1 MNLRQITYFC
11 EVVQAGSAVH
21 AAERLHVAPTAI
33 SMQLAQL
40 EASLGGLLFDRSRRP
55 MELTALGKFFYP
67 RAQELL
73 HQAARLDS
81 EARGIAQG
89 GHGWLGIGFT
99 RSATFSILPR
109 AIRNFRAAFP
119 AVQLDL
125 VEALSEYQP
134 VQLKQG
140 RIDVG
145 ISRFIGEFEAPPE
158 LRYAVMLDDPL
169 VAALPIAHPLAQR
182 GAITA
187 AELAEVPFI
196 LYPKDPKSPFGQQIL
211 ALLEAA
217 GARPAV
223 AYAAVE
229 IYTALALVAAGLG
242 ATLVAHSIAENKRN
256 DLAFVPVRD
265 IGTGTTVVGITRA
278 DEDSKLVASF
288 LAILAACNDDTQR
301 AHGPA

>member
-1 MNLRQITYFC
+1 MNLKQLSYFC

-40 EASLGGLLFDRSRRP
+40 ESHLGGELFDRSRRP

-73 HQAARLDS
+73 QQAARLD
-81 EARGIAQG
+81 EETRGIAQG

-109 AIRNFRAAFP
+109 AIRKFRAAFP
-119 AVQLDL
+119 SVQLDL
-125 VEALSEYQP
+125 VEALTEYQS

-145 ISRFIGEFEAPPE
+145 ISRFIGEAEAPE
-158 LRYAVMLDDPL
+158 GLRYAVRLDDPL
-169 VAALPIAHPLAQR
+169 VAALPAGHPLAGR
-182 GAITA
+182 LSIGAV
-187 AELAEVPFI
+187 ELANVPFI

-211 ALLEAA
+211 ALLKTA
-217 GARPAV
+217 GAQPLV
-223 AYAAVE
+223 AHAAAE
-229 IYTALALVAAGLG
+229 IYTALSLVGAGLG
-242 ATLVAHSIAENKRN
+242 GTLVARSIAHNNRH
-256 DLAFVPVRD
+256 DVAFVPVE
-265 IGTGTTVVGITRA
+265 GLQGGTTVIGVTR
-278 DEDSKLVASF
+278 EVEENRLVAAF
-288 LAILAACNDDTQR
+288 LDILATCGQED
-301 AHGPA
+301 